1 MNVFVELDADPPRL
15 RRDDGLI
22 VRFPRAE
29 NGTFAVIEV
38 GRLGKDDSF
47 KSLFRWQGF
56 PYQELQPG
64 KDAAL
69 LVGHLP
75 EGYCSAAVMMDAR
88 SVTLE
93 FADRVAED
101 KSGVQR
107 VATEFFVHDSCDVVV
122 SVGDETSFS
131 ADVDDAPGGSLH
143 HLRVER
149 DKSKAA
155 VETQLRVMVSRER

>member
-22 VRFPRAE
+22 VRFPHAE
-29 NGTFAVIEV
+29 NGTFAVIEI

-56 PYQELQPG
+56 AYQELQPG

-69 LVGHLP
+69 LVGHIP
-75 EGYCSAAVMMDAR
+75 EGYCSAAVTMEAR

-93 FADRVAED
+93 FADRVPAD
-101 KSGVQR
+101 KNGLQR
-107 VATEFFVHDSCDVVV
+107 VTTEFFVHDSCDVVV
-122 SVGDETSFS
+122 SVGDETSFT
-131 ADVDDAPGGSLH
+131 ADVDDAPGGSFH
-143 HLRVER
+143 RLRVER
-149 DKSKAA
+149 DQSKAA
-155 VETQLRVMVSRER
+155 VETQIRVSVPR